1 MRAKTLLTALLL
13 SPPHFCYAED
23 TQPDADFL
31 EFIAGFE
38 NVDGELL
45 DPMEINDMIDTR
57 TPRDTILQESDNE

>member
-13 SPPHFCYAED
+13 SPPLLCYAEG

-45 DPMEINDMIDTR
+45 DPMEINDMLDTQ
-57 TPRDTILQESDNE
+57 TPRDRTPQESDNE